1 MFDLISASTI
11 EKIEEGCK
19 DIMEKLNYKPYKPA
33 TTEKSQE

>member
-19 DIMEKLNYKPYKPA
+19 DIMEKLNYKPYKPSN
-33 TTEKSQE
+33 TEKLQQ